1 MSIAFSR
8 ELRNSRLKNFVNSVL
23 RDLGYK
29 KEEVVM
35 ALALW
40 LIQATPES
48 GSDNTTMIRV
58 VAGVLALVCVIAIVV
73 RRKRK
78 ASKEDWS

>member
-1 MSIAFSR
+1 M
-8 ELRNSRLKNFVNSVL
+8 LT
-23 RDLGYK
+23 
-29 KEEVVM
+29 VV
-35 ALALW
+35 LW
-40 LIQATPES
+40 LIQATPEA

-58 VAGVLALVCVIAIVV
+58 GAGVLALVCIAVILV

>member
-1 MSIAFSR
+1 M
-8 ELRNSRLKNFVNSVL
+8 LMV
-23 RDLGYK
+23 
-29 KEEVVM
+29 
-35 ALALW
+35 ALW
-40 LIQATPES
+40 LIQATPET

-58 VAGVLALVCVIAIVV
+58 GAGVLALICIVVIVV